1 MENSIREVYGVVNG
15 YVYIFDIKTRIQN
28 KSDLEPI
35 IINDIAISENLSMK
49 FRYILGSLNFMF
61 SETLSTNYNA
71 EKRQSL
77 AVKIIKLLLKIVEAF
92 EDNTDINS
100 IEERIYQIDS
110 DWGELRSKKAHY
122 QLKN

>member
-110 DWGELRSKKAHY
+110 DWGELRSKKANY